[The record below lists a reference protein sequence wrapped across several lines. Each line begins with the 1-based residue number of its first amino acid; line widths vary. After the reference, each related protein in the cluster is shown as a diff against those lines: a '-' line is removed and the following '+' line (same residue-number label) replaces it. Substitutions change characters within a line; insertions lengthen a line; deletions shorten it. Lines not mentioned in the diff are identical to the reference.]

1 MTTVSLDTKKYAKEA
16 RLMALYKEQL
26 EGMALE
32 MEKLISEVE
41 RRGGTIDHDELETYH
56 EYREDHPKE
65 DA

>member
-1 MTTVSLDTKKYAKEA
+1 
-16 RLMALYKEQL
+16 MALYKEQL

-41 RRGGTIDHDELETYH
+41 RRGGTTDHDELETYH

>member
-1 MTTVSLDTKKYAKEA
+1 
-16 RLMALYKEQL
+16 MALYKEQL